1 MQAEDLIAVVFPDQ
15 LACAENISG
24 ARTIPNHPLINQ
36 TLHDCLHEAM
46 DVDGLVRILA
56 AVEQGGKKIIVRDL
70 PHPSPLAQE
79 ILNAKPYA
87 FLDDAPLEER
97 RTQAVMS
104 RRWLDPVT
112 ASDLGRLDP
121 AAIIKVRGEAW
132 PEAIDPDELHDA
144 LMVLGYVTEDEGL
157 RSNWGDWMNALCDA
171 KRATRLRLDG
181 KSSILWVAT
190 EQLPMLRAISANTTE
205 NPVVAVPGDYA
216 NRSWTRA
223 EALKEIL
230 RGRVQGTGP
239 VTVASLEHP
248 LGVDAASIETALSE
262 LESEGFALRGHF
274 TVDPSPS
281 LCSRPGRRKNRLRPF
296 GGADVHWTSA
306 TTPPHPPQG
315 GRAPSPRPLS
325 RKRERGVSYDS
336 SRGANNTRTQLNVE
350 WCERRL
356 LARIHRYTVQQ
367 LRAEIE
373 PVSAADFLRFLGE
386 WQGLTG
392 DSKPEGPQALV
403 RIVEQFE
410 GFEAPAIAWEGGILP
425 SRVHEYDPDWLDS
438 QCLAGRLAWAR
449 LAPPRANAERE
460 RGVGPVRNTPIS
472 LVTRRNLS
480 SWQALAKT
488 RNHEPAPLTP
498 AAQSVEQFLRQQG
511 ASFFDEIVNHTKLL
525 RSQVETALGELVG
538 WGAVNADSFVGLRAL
553 LIPSDRRRR
562 FGGGQRRRRVA
573 AFGIEEAGRWALLD
587 VIAQNPGTGD
597 SGGDPIERFALIL
610 LKRYGVVFKR
620 LLEREPEWSP
630 PWYELLRV
638 YRRLE
643 ARDDIRGGRFVSGF
657 SGEQYAL
664 PEAAGA
670 LRAMRKKSKNGS
682 LISISAADPLNL
694 VGILT
699 PGARV
704 PALAGN
710 RVLYRDGV
718 PVASQ
723 IGGEARFLV
732 ELSPEAAWE
741 ARSALVR
748 QPPAPALRSYL
759 N

>member
-1 MQAEDLIAVVFPDQ
+1 
-15 LACAENISG
+15 
-24 ARTIPNHPLINQ
+24 
-36 TLHDCLHEAM
+36 
-46 DVDGLVRILA
+46 
-56 AVEQGGKKIIVRDL
+56 
-70 PHPSPLAQE
+70 
-79 ILNAKPYA
+79 
-87 FLDDAPLEER
+87 
-97 RTQAVMS
+97 
-104 RRWLDPVT
+104 
-112 ASDLGRLDP
+112 
-121 AAIIKVRGEAW
+121 
-132 PEAIDPDELHDA
+132 
-144 LMVLGYVTEDEGL
+144 
-157 RSNWGDWMNALCDA
+157 
-171 KRATRLRLDG
+171 
-181 KSSILWVAT
+181 
-190 EQLPMLRAISANTTE
+190 
-205 NPVVAVPGDYA
+205 
-216 NRSWTRA
+216 
-223 EALKEIL
+223 
-230 RGRVQGTGP
+230 
-239 VTVASLEHP
+239 
-248 LGVDAASIETALSE
+248 
-262 LESEGFALRGHF
+262 
-274 TVDPSPS
+274 
-281 LCSRPGRRKNRLRPF
+281 
-296 GGADVHWTSA
+296 
-306 TTPPHPPQG
+306 
-315 GRAPSPRPLS
+315 
-325 RKRERGVSYDS
+325 
-336 SRGANNTRTQLNVE
+336 
-350 WCERRL
+350 
-356 LARIHRYTVQQ
+356 
-367 LRAEIE
+367 
-373 PVSAADFLRFLGE
+373 
-386 WQGLTG
+386 
-392 DSKPEGPQALV
+392 
-403 RIVEQFE
+403 
-410 GFEAPAIAWEGGILP
+410 
-425 SRVHEYDPDWLDS
+425 
-438 QCLAGRLAWAR
+438 
-449 LAPPRANAERE
+449 
-460 RGVGPVRNTPIS
+460 
-472 LVTRRNLS
+472 VTRRNLS

-498 AAQSVEQFLRQQG
+498 AARSVEQFLRQQG

-620 LLEREPEWSP
+620 LLGREPEWSP

-643 ARDDIRGGRFVSGF
+643 ARGDIRGGRFVSGF